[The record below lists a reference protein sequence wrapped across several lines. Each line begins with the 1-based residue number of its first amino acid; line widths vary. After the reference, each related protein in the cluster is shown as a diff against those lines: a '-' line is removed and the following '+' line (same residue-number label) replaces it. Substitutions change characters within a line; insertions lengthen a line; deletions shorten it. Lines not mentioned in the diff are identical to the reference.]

1 LWGSGAK
8 QYFID
13 SFLKQIV
20 RQFKTFEE
28 SLVNVTFTEENIR
41 KTVTASATLMRAT
54 GDGVEV

>member
-8 QYFID
+8 QHFID

-20 RQFKTFEE
+20 RQFKTFEDNP
-28 SLVNVTFTEENIR
+28 LKVTFTEDNIR
-41 KTVTASATLMRAT
+41 KTVVASATLMRAT